1 MKRSSCFLS
10 SAILLGFALWQPQA
24 GWGQTSVSLQV
35 TDPTNAVWDISRV
48 AQLQH
53 ISIDI
58 EKNSGAGA
66 KVDYDDPFVQTGTG
80 KLKGSGP
87 TEVSVSYRKDA
98 DWITVDP
105 FAGTYVVNGSV
116 TSTKG
121 SAVITF
127 STQAQGRG
135 VVNGKTRKVTAGKNF
150 TIKIQAPTG
159 IVSGRS
165 SESASAVGVGTL
177 NDHGTIEPE
186 AIPAELGD
194 GSWTLA
200 MDFDSPV
207 GNKLSGTG
215 TVTLAT
221 GMVFPF
227 KVTGNFAPK
236 SGISKLTL
244 KGTDVAKGSLLEV
257 NVLNGQVTRVSG
269 MVSGQKVK
277 VVM

>member
-1 MKRSSCFLS
+1 MKRSSCLLS
-10 SAILLGFALWQPQA
+10 SAILLGFVLWQPQA
-24 GWGQTSVSLQV
+24 GWGQTSLSLQV
-35 TDPTNAVWDISRV
+35 TDPTNAVWDVSRL

-53 ISIDI
+53 VAIDI
-58 EKNSGAGA
+58 EKTSGAGA
-66 KVDYDDPFVQTGTG
+66 KADYDDPFVQNGGG

-87 TEVSVSYRKDA
+87 TVISVSYRKDV

-105 FAGTYVVNGSV
+105 FAGTYVANGSV

-121 SAVITF
+121 SAVVTF
-127 STQAQGRG
+127 STSAQGKA
-135 VVNGKTRKVTAGKNF
+135 VLDGKTRKVTAGGN
-150 TIKIQAPTG
+150 TTVKIQGPAGTMN
-159 IVSGRS
+159 GRFT
-165 SESASAVGVGTL
+165 EHASAVGMGTL
-177 NDHGTIEPE
+177 NDHGTFGPE

-227 KVTGNFAPK
+227 KVTGTYAPK
-236 SGISKLTL
+236 TGISKLTL
-244 KGTDVAKGSLLEV
+244 KGTDIGKNSQLQVT
-257 NVLNGQVTRVSG
+257 VLNGQIMRVTG
-269 MVSGQKVK
+269 TVSGQNVK